1 MPFWWRRRNRWWR
14 GRRRPYYRRRKYT
27 TKTRRRYYRRKPRRS
42 TRRRYRR
49 RKKVRRKRKLLNVKI
64 WQPATIRKCKIK
76 GLACNILGA
85 EGRQFV
91 SYPDNRFAWIP
102 PKTPAG
108 GGFAVEMFTLKYLFD
123 EYTRG
128 NNIWTTSN
136 TYLDL
141 CRYTGCKIIFFKH
154 PTIDFVIHYSRQLP
168 MLIDKYTYADSH
180 PFELLKKKH
189 KIIVQSLK
197 HSRSKKPYVKVRIKP
212 PRQMST
218 KWFFQEGFSE
228 TGLVRLTSAAASL
241 SYSYLGCCNENTGA
255 TLYCLN
261 IVYYAQTGWG
271 NSTPPGTISKWYV
284 PRKNIAVTQYE
295 TGFNG
300 IDYTGKQVS
309 GKITY
314 TSDPQTGQY
323 LSSTNKD
330 TGWFQPTL
338 LSIVD
343 LKHPEQTPPLHIK
356 RYNPSIDTG
365 AGNQVY
371 LLSVL
376 NTSGYDPP
384 KTDSQLILEGRPL
397 WQLLYG
403 FPDYCNKIKKDP
415 RFTDSY
421 YLVIV
426 SPAIEPHAGEDRIH
440 IVVDVAMLQGKGR
453 YGSAVTPYRA
463 QHWYPTL
470 EHQLGSINSI
480 VECGPYIPKLANQT
494 LSTWELKSR
503 YTFYFKWGGA
513 ELPEQEVENPK
524 TKGTYEVPDKLQA
537 IQITDPSSQKASRL
551 LHSWDWRR
559 GYVTRSALK
568 RIIQDSD
575 SDDSLQTATEQAPP
589 KKKYKT
595 PKGNEVPV
603 LQEKEE
609 EIQDCL
615 LSLFEEPTC
624 QDQTQTVQDLIK
636 QQQQQQQHLKL
647 NLLKLISDLKRK
659 QQMIQ
664 LQTGLLS

>member
-1 MPFWWRRRNRWWR
+1 
-14 GRRRPYYRRRKYT
+14 
-27 TKTRRRYYRRKPRRS
+27 
-42 TRRRYRR
+42 
-49 RKKVRRKRKLLNVKI
+49 
-64 WQPATIRKCKIK
+64 
-76 GLACNILGA
+76 
-85 EGRQFV
+85 
-91 SYPDNRFAWIP
+91 
-102 PKTPAG
+102 
-108 GGFAVEMFTLKYLFD
+108 
-123 EYTRG
+123 
-128 NNIWTTSN
+128 
-136 TYLDL
+136 
-141 CRYTGCKIIFFKH
+141 
-154 PTIDFVIHYSRQLP
+154 
-168 MLIDKYTYADSH
+168 
-180 PFELLKKKH
+180 
-189 KIIVQSLK
+189 
-197 HSRSKKPYVKVRIKP
+197 
-212 PRQMST
+212 MST

-271 NSTPPGTISKWYV
+271 NSTPPSTISKWYV
-284 PRKNIAVTQYE
+284 PRKNIAVTSYE
-295 TGFNG
+295 SGFSG
-300 IDYTGKQVS
+300 IDYTGKSVS
-309 GKITY
+309 GKIIYNT
-314 TSDPQTGQY
+314 DPQTGQY

-330 TGWFQPTL
+330 TGWFQPAL

-343 LKHPEQTPPLHIK
+343 LKSPEQTPPLHIK

-371 LLSVL
+371 LLSVF

-503 YTFYFKWGGA
+503 YTFYFKWGGNTEPQETIFDPNSQPITPTPNNFNFSNEIIDPSTDITTEIYPWDFRRHILTA
-513 ELPEQEVENPK
+513 TAAKRIKESPLTDQTLFTDGKQSTTDLPLWQTETQEEETPANTNGNDIPAA
-524 TKGTYEVPDKLQA
+524 PAAPA
-537 IQITDPSSQKASRL
+537 IQSRTPPATPINKGL
-551 LHSWDWRR
+551 IIGTINKVTLFPKEKKNRR
-559 GYVTRSALK
+559 LTPYEMQTEREISKWMK
-568 RIIQDSD
+568 R
-575 SDDSLQTATEQAPP
+575 PP
-589 KKKYKT
+589 KHYLYDVPFYPWLPPT
-595 PKGNEVPV
+595 PVIPKVNFDIVSQFNKG
-603 LQEKEE
+603 
-609 EIQDCL
+609 
-615 LSLFEEPTC
+615 
-624 QDQTQTVQDLIK
+624 
-636 QQQQQQQHLKL
+636 QH
-647 NLLKLISDLKRK
+647 
-659 QQMIQ
+659 
-664 LQTGLLS
+664 